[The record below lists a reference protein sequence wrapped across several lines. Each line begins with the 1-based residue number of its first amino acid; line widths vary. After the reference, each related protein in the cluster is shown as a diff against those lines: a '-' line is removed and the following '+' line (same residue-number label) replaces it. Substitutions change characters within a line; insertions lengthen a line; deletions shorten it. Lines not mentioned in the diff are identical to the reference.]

1 MDIVGSPTSY
11 FSEPSTHLDPNLF
24 DSRHLKGWARQG
36 IQSLL
41 VGFLSHKYRHP
52 ELWSHAWLAGSG
64 VSYQWEAARTPGD
77 LDCLFGIDYIQFRKA
92 NPEFI
97 GLSDR
102 EIAEQINDEIHEDLH
117 PQTEN
122 WNGYELTFFALQTDD
137 IRAIHPYAAYDVK
150 YDEWTV
156 SPNPMERAPYKPE
169 WEDIVSNDRTMAAQV
184 ITRFQA
190 AMTDTSIA
198 YNDALRRNAE
208 ARLEAASQQGSALY
222 DEIHGNRALAF
233 SDTGEG
239 YSDFNNYRWQAGKRE
254 GTVQALRQIRQH
266 VDTVKTQREK
276 SLYGASLPDAHL
288 ALRTSALYG
297 RS

>member
-1 MDIVGSPTSY
+1 MDISGSPTSY

-24 DSRHLKGWARQG
+24 EGRHLKSWARQG
-36 IQSLL
+36 IQTLL
-41 VGFLSHKYRHP
+41 TGFLSHKYRHS
-52 ELWSHAWLAGSG
+52 ELWAHEWLAGSG
-64 VSYQWEAARTPGD
+64 VSYQWAAARQPGD
-77 LDCLFGIDYIQFRKA
+77 LDCLFGVDYVQFRKA

-102 EIAEQINDEIHEDLH
+102 EIAEQINDDIHEGLH

-156 SPNPMERAPYKPE
+156 APDPTERAPHNPD
-169 WEDIVSNDRTMAAQV
+169 WEEVVKSDRSKTQQV

-190 AMTDTSIA
+190 ALNESATA
-198 YNDALRRNAE
+198 YNEALRRNAE
-208 ARLEAASQQGSALY
+208 TRLEAASQQGAALY

-266 VDTVKTQREK
+266 VDVVKEQREK

-288 ALRTSALYG
+288 GLRTSALYG

>member
-1 MDIVGSPTSY
+1 MDITGSPTSY

-24 DSRHLKGWARQG
+24 EGRHLKSWARQG

-41 VGFLSHKYRHP
+41 VGFLSNKYRHP

-64 VSYQWEAARTPGD
+64 VSYQWEAARQPGD
-77 LDCLFGIDYIQFRKA
+77 LDCLFGVDYVQFRKA
-92 NPEFI
+92 NPEFM

-102 EIAEQINDEIHEDLH
+102 EISEQINDDIHEGLH
-117 PQTEN
+117 PETEN
-122 WNGYELTFFALQTDD
+122 WNGYELTFYALQTDD
-137 IRAIHPYAAYDVK
+137 IRSIHPYAAYDVK

-156 SPNPMERAPYKPE
+156 APNPAEHAPYKPE
-169 WEDIVSNDRTMAAQV
+169 WEDIVNSDRAMTQQV
-184 ITRFQA
+184 VTRFQA
-190 AMTDTSIA
+190 ALNESATA
-198 YNDALRRNAE
+198 YNEALRRNAE
-208 ARLEAASQQGSALY
+208 TRLEAASQQGAALY

-254 GTVQALRQIRQH
+254 GTVQALRQIRQR
-266 VDTVKTQREK
+266 VDAVKEQREK
-276 SLYGASLPDAHL
+276 SLYGSSLPDAHL

>member
-24 DSRHLKGWARQG
+24 DGRHLKSWARQG

-41 VGFLSHKYRHP
+41 TGFLSHKYRHP
-52 ELWSHAWLAGSG
+52 ELWAHTWLAGSG

-77 LDCLFGIDYIQFRKA
+77 LDCLFGVDYVQFRKA
-92 NPEFI
+92 NPEFL

-102 EIAEQINDEIHEDLH
+102 EIAEQINDDIHEDLH

-122 WNGYELTFFALQTDD
+122 WNGYELTFYALQTDD
-137 IRAIHPYAAYDVK
+137 IRTIHPYAAYDVK

-156 SPNPMERAPYKPE
+156 APNPTERAPYHPE
-169 WEDIVSNDRTMAAQV
+169 WEDIVSNDRAMSHQV
-184 ITRFQA
+184 VTRFQA
-190 AMTDTSIA
+190 ALNDTSIA
-198 YNDALRRNAE
+198 YNEALRRNAE
-208 ARLEAASQQGSALY
+208 ARLEAAAQQGAALY
-222 DEIHGNRALAF
+222 SEIHGNRAIAF
-233 SDTGEG
+233 SDMGEG

-254 GTVQALRQIRQH
+254 GTVQALRQISQH